1 MLLLRVQLARPRVRE
16 GAQALSRTLSSC
28 TEGPRSPSVRSPRA
42 DRECTADDR
51 HGVVCQKSI
60 ASSCGTPVVEF
71 YRPAQWLAALDRRV
85 PVGRSHRLFSCGAAF
100 TRIKIVG
107 PALPAGAEN
116 DPTFN
121 PTSSATAC
129 NVWGRLG
136 TAKWR
141 D

>member
-1 MLLLRVQLARPRVRE
+1 VSGGDEWTPVRRRAEPHSLGAHRGDMVAR
-16 GAQALSRTLSSC
+16 
-28 TEGPRSPSVRSPRA
+28 
-42 DRECTADDR
+42 
-51 HGVVCQKSI
+51 VVCQKSI

-71 YRPAQWLAALDRRV
+71 DRPAQWPAAPDRRV

-141 D
+141 N